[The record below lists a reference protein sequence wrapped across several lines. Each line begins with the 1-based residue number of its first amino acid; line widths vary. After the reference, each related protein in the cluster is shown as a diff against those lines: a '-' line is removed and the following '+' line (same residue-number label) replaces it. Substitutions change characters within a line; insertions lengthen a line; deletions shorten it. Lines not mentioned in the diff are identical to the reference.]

1 MGYPS
6 GRIIFDM
13 QFIQKGKGLN
23 FYKPGIPI
31 HTHFTTSAD
40 PETFESFESRPAREN
55 LVLIDVGGE
64 GRFHRFAIGMPFYG
78 IHTAGASRCHLSYLA
93 IGITANYGA
102 FILEMSRASSE
113 LNCSH
118 TVDLER
124 GRRTTDWNPI
134 AFLAGW
140 RDGGSSSLGSV
151 MATSQCG
158 GRIAAA
164 TWTEIRVWTFNPDI
178 LLQGHKEQYFPPRD
192 YNMRKGIGRLRP
204 TILSNEGVVYKM
216 MWVGENNLFATT
228 DRGLVQ
234 WDMSALAEGEKDDLS
249 LAHDAWP
256 ENAVERPLVNFA

>member
-1 MGYPS
+1 MGYCS

-13 QFIQKGKGLN
+13 QFIRKGKGLN
-23 FYKPGIPI
+23 FYKPGTPI
-31 HTHFTTSAD
+31 HTHFITSAD
-40 PETFESFESRPAREN
+40 PETFETRPAREN
-55 LVLIDVGGE
+55 SVLLDVGRD
-64 GRFHRFAIGMPFYG
+64 GRFHRFAIGMPFFG
-78 IHTAGASRCHLSYLA
+78 THTAGASRCHSSYLA
-93 IGITANYGA
+93 IGITPDLGA
-102 FILEMSRASSE
+102 FILEMSRASLE

-151 MATSQCG
+151 MATSQGG

-164 TWTEIRVWTFNPDI
+164 TWTEIRIWTFHPTI
-178 LLQGHKEQYFPPRD
+178 LHQGHKEQYFPPRD
-192 YNMRKGIGRLRP
+192 YNTRKGIGRLRP
-204 TILSNEGVVYKM
+204 TVLSNEGVVYKM
-216 MWVGENNLFATT
+216 IWVGENYLYATT

-234 WDMSALAEGEKDDLS
+234 WDMSALAEGEKYNLS

-256 ENAVERPLVNFA
+256 ETAVERPLVNFG